1 VLHLKDTLAQ
11 QRQQGL
17 YRQRHAMAQHDGNK
31 LVMNGVRYIN
41 FASNDYLGL
50 ATDPRIIKAFKEGAD
65 RYGVGSGASQLIT
78 GYSVAHQALEERIAD
93 FLKQPRA
100 LLFSSGYMANLGA
113 ITTLLS
119 RNDHILLD
127 RRSHASLVD
136 AAILS
141 RAKLSRYRTSDVSK
155 LAEQLNTPST
165 MIASDSVFS
174 MDGDIAP
181 LSALVSLSKQKQ
193 SMVLIDDAHGFG
205 VLGDNGRGCLE
216 HCNINNHDIDIYVG
230 TLGKACGTSGAFVCG
245 SEELIETLIQKS
257 RSLIYTTAPPPAI
270 AHATLTSIDIIEK
283 EGWRRQHIN
292 NLVKHFRAGAQQL
305 GLQLT
310 DSATAIQT
318 VIIGNNSA
326 AVNASKQLKSQ
337 GLYVAAIRPPTVPKD
352 TARLRITLCS
362 HHSEAD
368 VDQLLTA
375 LEELARISHQ
385 GAR

>member
-1 VLHLKDTLAQ
+1 MLDLKGLLAQ
-11 QRQQGL
+11 QCQRGL
-17 YRQRHAMAQHDGNK
+17 YRQRHAISKHDSNK
-31 LVMNGVRYIN
+31 IIIDGRRYTN
-41 FASNDYLGL
+41 FASNDYLSL
-50 ATDPRIIKAFKEGAD
+50 SNDPRLIKAFKKGAN
-65 RYGVGSGASQLIT
+65 RYGVGSGASQLVT
-78 GYSVAHQALEERIAD
+78 GYSAAHQALEERIAD

-100 LLFSSGYMANLGA
+100 LLFSSGYMANLGV

-141 RAKLSRYRTSDVSK
+141 RAKLNRYHTTDVAK
-155 LAEQLNTPST
+155 LVEHANNQATTCPRGT
-165 MIASDSVFS
+165 MIVSDSVFS

-181 LSALVSLSKQKQ
+181 IAKLAELSKQAQ
-193 SMVLIDDAHGFG
+193 ATLLIDDAHGFG
-205 VLGDNGRGCLE
+205 VLGKNGRGCLE
-216 HCNINNHDIDIYVG
+216 HCNIGNSYVDIYIG

-245 SEELIETLIQKS
+245 SEELIETLIQKA

-270 AHATLTSIDIIEK
+270 AHATLTSIDIIEQ
-283 EGWRRQHIN
+283 EGWRRELIN
-292 NLVKHFRAGAQQL
+292 NLVKRFRAGAQQL

-310 DSATAIQT
+310 DSATAIQA
-318 VIIGNNSA
+318 VIISDNSA
-326 AVNASKQLKSQ
+326 VVNASKQLKSH

-375 LEELARISHQ
+375 LEKLAS
-385 GAR
+385 